1 VGGGWCASP
10 PAQQS
15 PAPAAPES
23 HHADAAA
30 PQPGAPAGN
39 TAATGSAPATEEVA
53 EPGVTGELAK
63 PSPKAADGVGQSAA
77 GGSAG
82 AAGPPEAARPAQA
95 EPAPPPAESYAAA
108 ATPSPVPL
116 PAAAP
121 APRALVLRDVAPQ
134 PTPAPTTESVEVA
147 KERARDEAAATK
159 RHGPQRGNSGA
170 ASGLAS
176 VAEASKDAPS
186 SRRARAPLKVEANRA
201 ESDEAKAGR
210 GGDREQRAATRSVG
224 GRSFRREGGVW
235 IDTAYRQSQAT
246 VTVRRDSEQYR
257 ALVADEPEI
266 GRISRALGGEAVIV
280 WKGRAYRVK
289 P

>member
-1 VGGGWCASP
+1 V
-10 PAQQS
+10 
-15 PAPAAPES
+15 
-23 HHADAAA
+23 
-30 PQPGAPAGN
+30 
-39 TAATGSAPATEEVA
+39 
-53 EPGVTGELAK
+53 
-63 PSPKAADGVGQSAA
+63 
-77 GGSAG
+77 
-82 AAGPPEAARPAQA
+82 
-95 EPAPPPAESYAAA
+95 AA

-147 KERARDEAAATK
+147 KERARDDSRSAAARDEAAATK